1 VRGARKTVLEAPEPS
16 MGLSSACTP
25 PVPACWAGGVSFLPS
40 ARKADPDIECQLQV
54 RNLSEQAG
62 EDDLRALF
70 AVSGDVLA
78 VRIIR
83 DPHTGA
89 SRGYGFVM
97 MSAQSEADTAIS
109 RLDDHPLFGLKLKVS
124 LVKAR
129 TLRADFFK

>member
-1 VRGARKTVLEAPEPS
+1 LG
-16 MGLSSACTP
+16 
-25 PVPACWAGGVSFLPS
+25 
-40 ARKADPDIECQLQV
+40 PDIECQLQI
-54 RNLSEQAG
+54 RNLSEHAS

-70 AVSGDVLA
+70 AKSGDVVA
-78 VRIIR
+78 VRIVR

-109 RLDDHPLFGLKLKVS
+109 KLDDHALLGLKLKVS

-129 TLRADFFK
+129 TLRADYPT

>member
-1 VRGARKTVLEAPEPS
+1 VREARQTVLEAPKLTIRLPP
-16 MGLSSACTP
+16 ACTP
-25 PVPACWAGGVSFLPS
+25 PVPSWAGGVSFL
-40 ARKADPDIECQLQV
+40 RLDGKLDPDIECQLQI
-54 RNLSEQAG
+54 RNLSEHAS
-62 EDDLRALF
+62 EDDLQALF
-70 AVSGDVLA
+70 ARAGDVLA
-78 VRIIR
+78 VKIVR

-129 TLRADFFK
+129 TLRAYFFT